1 VTGAEAG
8 SEPADARHRPPRDEP
23 SEKTLAMPTPGAV
36 EKAMEAN
43 TAAYDLV
50 VTL

>member
-1 VTGAEAG
+1 VGCSLESGLGAFSVTGVVV
-8 SEPADARHRPPRDEP
+8 ARSDRDPVARLEHVAI
-23 SEKTLAMPTPGAV
+23 ETD
-36 EKAMEAN
+36 

>member
-1 VTGAEAG
+1 MGYSLESGLGAHSVSG
-8 SEPADARHRPPRDEP
+8 VVVARSGRDPVARLERV
-23 SEKTLAMPTPGAV
+23 AI
-36 EKAMEAN
+36 EAN

>member
-1 VTGAEAG
+1 VGYSLESGLGAFSLTRVAVARSGRDPVTRREHVAI
-8 SEPADARHRPPRDEP
+8 
-23 SEKTLAMPTPGAV
+23 
-36 EKAMEAN
+36 EAN

>member
-1 VTGAEAG
+1 VKKILG
-8 SEPADARHRPPRDEP
+8 SGLELRGRNRPTSRVCSLDHIVQER
-23 SEKTLAMPTPGAV
+23 V
-36 EKAMEAN
+36 AMEAN